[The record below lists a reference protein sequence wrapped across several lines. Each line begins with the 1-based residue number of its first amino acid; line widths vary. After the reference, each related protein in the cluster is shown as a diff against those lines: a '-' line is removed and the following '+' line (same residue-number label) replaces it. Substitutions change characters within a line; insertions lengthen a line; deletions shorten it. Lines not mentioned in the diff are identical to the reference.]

1 MSKARKLADKG
12 GDYGLRGAFVADA
25 ATQTWKRGTVVS
37 AEGFQYVYD
46 TAATEVIDDLPGFLP
61 FGIVSP
67 QHFGAAADGTAD
79 DSAAV
84 AAALAYIMGMEKGH
98 LHFPTGVYRLASRV
112 TFDNSGG
119 SGAGNYTISGN
130 GSSSIIA
137 VDNADGGIEINNVSR
152 HVYMDVYKLVF
163 SPRLANSGT
172 AFEYTATEGGNA
184 QRNVFVMQ
192 DCVFEPH
199 IWTDLTS
206 SFYNPVVVTGVN
218 RPLFNRIII
227 WREPTEGETKPN
239 AILNLDG
246 CYNPVVR
253 DSYINGAATYGISN
267 IVSDTN
273 EGFVLNNVIINQ
285 ADTGV
290 YVAQPNRHPL
300 IWITD
305 CHMNSYVAG
314 VHLDNCKYA
323 WLQNNLMYTRNGAGE
338 SFIDF
343 RLVDCDNVH
352 IQNTTYRTI
361 NAGVPNR
368 RHVSCENSRVVRISD
383 FGFAGSTAIAP
394 YYFDATSKDC
404 ELHVPNSTTD
414 YDSSDYPDTL
424 YEIASGAERIRVIA
438 GGELEY
444 PVSRALPDT
453 LRHDLTR
460 GVSAI
465 PAVFDY
471 SPTEDTAGRFIF
483 SDITRTSGAGTAQFA
498 DIRMTFE
505 DGANVSPAIQFKH
518 NIEAGTNRGT
528 PWMIVAEQNVAGSV
542 TDWGSDPS
550 AVMVFMR
557 SVAQPGLDE
566 VNQFGVDMQVT
577 NSLPPSNNNTE
588 PGTNIVTR
596 AGGMQVLEINA
607 HRSSAW
613 GDDDDIQKDQAEVI
627 QTGGR
632 GGGETF
638 AFVKFSFRPRANPWS
653 GIAVGGDGSAGDPV
667 ILPDEA
673 TLSSTDD
680 GWFTDEPHWLIL
692 DKEDG
697 YADPVTPYEIT
708 GYSAATRA
716 VTLATALPE
725 DIAGKRVSIIGVMG
739 AGVHRNAIRIEENNM
754 NALAGV
760 TLRNRSGEQLSE
772 IVSENIYHGPVFDYS
787 QATFD
792 GDIFASVPQRA
803 GFKYEAAARFNFDL
817 ISERTAA
824 TAAAVNFFGNNSTGV
839 QTEYASIRGLIANET
854 AGSERGA
861 LNYFAPN
868 AGVETAIARMIPP
881 GTDGDTSMWLAT
893 RKSGVI
899 TLQPVSY
906 GADDSG
912 GTGFAVLRVPNP
924 T

>member
-1 MSKARKLADKG
+1 
-12 GDYGLRGAFVADA
+12 
-25 ATQTWKRGTVVS
+25 
-37 AEGFQYVYD
+37 
-46 TAATEVIDDLPGFLP
+46 
-61 FGIVSP
+61 
-67 QHFGAAADGTAD
+67 
-79 DSAAV
+79 
-84 AAALAYIMGMEKGH
+84 
-98 LHFPTGVYRLASRV
+98 
-112 TFDNSGG
+112 
-119 SGAGNYTISGN
+119 
-130 GSSSIIA
+130 
-137 VDNADGGIEINNVSR
+137 
-152 HVYMDVYKLVF
+152 
-163 SPRLANSGT
+163 
-172 AFEYTATEGGNA
+172 
-184 QRNVFVMQ
+184 
-192 DCVFEPH
+192 
-199 IWTDLTS
+199 
-206 SFYNPVVVTGVN
+206 
-218 RPLFNRIII
+218 
-227 WREPTEGETKPN
+227 
-239 AILNLDG
+239 
-246 CYNPVVR
+246 
-253 DSYINGAATYGISN
+253 
-267 IVSDTN
+267 
-273 EGFVLNNVIINQ
+273 
-285 ADTGV
+285 
-290 YVAQPNRHPL
+290 
-300 IWITD
+300 
-305 CHMNSYVAG
+305 
-314 VHLDNCKYA
+314 
-323 WLQNNLMYTRNGAGE
+323 
-338 SFIDF
+338 
-343 RLVDCDNVH
+343 
-352 IQNTTYRTI
+352 
-361 NAGVPNR
+361 
-368 RHVSCENSRVVRISD
+368 VVRISD

-414 YDSSDYPDTL
+414 YDSSDYPATL
-424 YEIASGAERIRVIA
+424 YEIASGAERIRVLK

-518 NIEAGTNRGT
+518 NIENGTNRGT
-528 PWMIVAEQNVAGSV
+528 PWMIIAEQQIAADQNDWLAG
-542 TDWGSDPS
+542 GGPS
-550 AVMVFMR
+550 AVMLFMR
-557 SVAQPGLDE
+557 SLSKPGLNG
-566 VNQFGVDMQVT
+566 VNQFVADAQVA
-577 NSLPPSNNNTE
+577 NSEPPSDNNTE
-588 PGTNIVTR
+588 VGLNIVTR

-638 AFVKFSFRPRANPWS
+638 AFLKFSERPRANPWS

-680 GWFTDEPHWLIL
+680 GWFTDESHWLIL

-754 NALAGV
+754 SPLAGV

-803 GFKYEAAARFNFDL
+803 GFKHDGAVRFNFDL
-817 ISERTAA
+817 ISERTTA
-824 TAAAVNFFGNNSTGV
+824 TAAAINFFGNNSAGE
-839 QTEYASIRGLIANET
+839 QIEYASIRGLISNAT
-854 AGSERGA
+854 DGSERGA

-881 GTDGDTSMWLAT
+881 ATNGDTSMWLAT